1 MSRVRRSLLGFRAYA
16 ASRVR
21 GALRSTRRLG
31 FEVVRAHPSGSVPW
45 KLPQSVSSSPDL
57 QRVVSMSLYGSKP
70 LYLVGARESVLC
82 YGELFPGWTTLI
94 YVGDSVPAEVV
105 SELRTFPHCRI
116 VRMHG
121 LPEDASAMYWR
132 FLAAGIPDVEAVI
145 FRDADCRPSRRER
158 AAVDEWL
165 ATGRVLHIM
174 RDHPNHTEPILGGLW
189 GIRGGGL
196 RDVADRISAYGPDR
210 RFGSDQRFLR
220 AVVYPD
226 LIHDALVHQDIAIF
240 PDPPGTQ
247 QRAFPTTR
255 EGSRFVGQG
264 FTETGAVRSGHSLPA
279 SWHRR

>member
-1 MSRVRRSLLGFRAYA
+1 M
-16 ASRVR
+16 
-21 GALRSTRRLG
+21 
-31 FEVVRAHPSGSVPW
+31 
-45 KLPQSVSSSPDL
+45 Q
-57 QRVVSMSLYGSKP
+57 
-70 LYLVGARESVLC
+70 
-82 YGELFPGWTTLI
+82 
-94 YVGDSVPAEVV
+94 
-105 SELRTFPHCRI
+105 
-116 VRMHG
+116 G

-132 FLAAGIPDVEAVI
+132 FLAAGIPGVEAVM

-165 ATGRVLHIM
+165 ASGRILHIM

-189 GIRGGGL
+189 GIRGGVL
-196 RDVADRISAYGPDR
+196 HDVAERISAYGPDS

-247 QRAFPTTR
+247 QRAFPTAR
-255 EGSRFVGQG
+255 EGSSFVGQG
-264 FTETGAVRSGHSLPA
+264 FTETGAVRSGHSLPT